1 MQSQE
6 CELKEEAASV
16 LRPPPSESVA
26 SWCERCF
33 YIPSPQTQSPGFL
46 KFLGREFCV
55 EPVNLFGDP
64 TVSDVVLCFGSQIG
78 KTTVLMGGAAWCAC
92 NDACA
97 VLWVMPSRDL
107 ALSFS
112 ETRWKPALWASPET
126 EKRIPTG
133 KERHSF
139 KNLQQILKGGATY
152 NFIGS
157 NSPGN
162 LASRPARRVILDEVD
177 KFDDGGNGEADAVNL
192 AEQRTKSFSYPQRW
206 KTSTPT
212 TIEGLIWQEY
222 LKGDQRR
229 YFMPCPHCEKHVVF
243 AWSKEMTVLN
253 LTGAEAFI
261 EWDQDARRTDGT
273 WDFPR
278 VAQSAHAV
286 CPHCAG
292 QIRDAEHK
300 TKMARLGEWRPTSP
314 APASFRS
321 YHASSLYA
329 STPQTSFGAMA
340 VKFLQAKNS
349 LMGLQGFINGD
360 LAEPFE
366 NQDTRSE
373 RTEIILHG
381 IELET
386 PVGDKPIRF
395 LTGDFQFTSPHF
407 YLVARD
413 WTPKACR
420 LVEAFTCNEW
430 EEMRAHQLR
439 LGVPD
444 HRVAIDCKHMGEEV
458 YSNCSKW
465 GVRTVTQ
472 GQSRHV
478 GWLPMQGREKTAK
491 WTDKHTGKKTIYG
504 FEDCPLSHKKFIL
517 RRLEFA
523 SQPALD
529 ILARL
534 RSGKAQGFRW
544 ELTEDGATQE
554 YFRHLDSKVRVPR
567 AVGRT
572 GRVTW
577 EWEKR
582 SERWPDHWL
591 DCEIEQVVLSLY
603 FRILQWGQEFSK

>member
-6 CELKEEAASV
+6 SELRQEAGSV
-16 LRPPPSESVA
+16 LRPPPAELPS

-46 KFLGREFCV
+46 KFHGREFCV
-55 EPVNLFGDP
+55 EPINIFGDP
-64 TVSDVVLCFGSQIG
+64 SVHDVVMCFGSQIG
-78 KTTVLMGGAAWCAC
+78 KTTILMGGAAWCAC

-97 VLWVMPSRDL
+97 MLWFMPSRDL

-112 ETRWKPALWASPET
+112 ETRWQPALRASDET
-126 EKRIPTG
+126 AKLIPTG
-133 KERHSF
+133 KERHAF
-139 KNLQQILKGGATY
+139 KNLQQILKGGSTY
-152 NFIGS
+152 NFAGS

-177 KFDDGGNGEADAVNL
+177 KFDAGGSGEADAVNL

-212 TIEGLIWQEY
+212 TMDGLIWQEY

-229 YFMPCPHCEKHVVF
+229 YFMPCPHCEKSVVF
-243 AWSKEMTVLN
+243 AWSKTMTVLN
-253 LTGAEAFI
+253 LTGCEAFVV
-261 EWDQDARRTDGT
+261 WDPESKRADGT
-273 WDFPR
+273 WDFEK
-278 VAQSAHAV
+278 VQKSAHAV
-286 CPHCAG
+286 CPHCSG
-292 QIRDAEHK
+292 KIWDAEHK

-314 APASFRS
+314 APKSFRS

-349 LMGLQGFINGD
+349 MMGLQGFINGD

-366 NQDTRSE
+366 NQDSRSQ
-373 RTEIILHG
+373 RTELILRG
-381 IELET
+381 VDLDK
-386 PVGDKPIRF
+386 PVGDKPVRF

-413 WTPKACR
+413 WTPKTSR
-420 LVEAFTCNEW
+420 LVEAITCNDW
-430 EEMRAHQLR
+430 DEMRAHQLR

-444 HRVAIDCKHMGEEV
+444 NRVAIDANHGGEEV
-458 YSNCSKW
+458 YANCSRW
-465 GVRTVTQ
+465 GVRTANQ
-472 GQSRHV
+472 GQTLHT
-478 GWLPMQGREKTAK
+478 GWLPMIGREKSARWK
-491 WTDKHTGKKTIYG
+491 DKVSGKPTIFG
-504 FEDCPLSHKKFIL
+504 TEDCPLTHKKFIL

-523 SQPALD
+523 SQPMLD
-529 ILARL
+529 ILDRL
-534 RSGKAQGFRW
+534 RTGKAPGIRW
-544 ELTEDGATQE
+544 ELTEHAATE
-554 YFRHLDSKVRVPR
+554 EFFRHLDAKVRRPR

-572 GRVTW
+572 GKIVY

-591 DCEIEQVVLSLY
+591 DCEIEQIAMALY
-603 FRILQWGQEFSK
+603 NRILPVGQEHS